1 LSKSG
6 FRFRFLKTP
15 FGRTLDGDRFEVDG
29 PYNIRYI
36 AVEQVPDT
44 TAVRNE
50 ADKDMMKNLRTY
62 ITKIDSGTPSI
73 PMPTHQ
79 PPGKCDPESDVPCSC
94 PRRRFVDPPD
104 QIPMPATRNNVPALE
119 GWIKEYYKESAFK
132 QSRIVARNQRWFH

>member
-1 LSKSG
+1 
-6 FRFRFLKTP
+6 
-15 FGRTLDGDRFEVDG
+15 
-29 PYNIRYI
+29 
-36 AVEQVPDT
+36 
-44 TAVRNE
+44 
-50 ADKDMMKNLRTY
+50 MWRTY

-104 QIPMPATRNNVPALE
+104 QIPMPATHSNVPALE

-132 QSRIVARNQRWFH
+132 QYCCKKPTVVPLNFRAQMKADIEADVMKGILERVPVGKPDSWCSMMVIQES